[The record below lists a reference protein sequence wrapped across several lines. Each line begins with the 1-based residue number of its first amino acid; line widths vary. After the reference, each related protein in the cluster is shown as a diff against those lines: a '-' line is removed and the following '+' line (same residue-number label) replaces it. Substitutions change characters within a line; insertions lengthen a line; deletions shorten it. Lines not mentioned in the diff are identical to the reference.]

1 MRSKVM
7 STSKIIGIIPA
18 RMSSSRFPGKPL
30 AEIRGI
36 PMLGHVYFR
45 SKMSKTLDEV
55 YVATCD
61 KEIVD
66 YIESIG
72 GKAIMTAD
80 THERASDR
88 TAEAMLKVESEMGAK
103 VDIVV
108 MIQGD
113 EPMLHPE
120 MIDEVL
126 QPMLEDDSILVAN
139 LMAPLKSR
147 QEHDDPNE
155 VKVVV
160 DKKDFAIYF
169 SREPIPSWK
178 KGAQDVPML
187 KQVCIIPFIRDFLIT
202 FNELE
207 PTPLEIIESVDMLRV
222 LEHGRKVKM
231 VSTDYDTYSV
241 DTIEDLQ
248 RVETLME
255 NDELVMKYRG

>member
-1 MRSKVM
+1 MN
-7 STSKIIGIIPA
+7 IIGIIPA
-18 RMSSSRFPGKPL
+18 RMASSRLPGKPL
-30 AEIRGI
+30 QNIQGI

-61 KEIVD
+61 QEIVD

-88 TAEAMLKVESEMGAK
+88 AAEAMLKVESELGIK
-103 VDIVV
+103 VDILV

-126 QPMLEDDSILVAN
+126 QPLLDDDSILVAN
-139 LMAPLKSR
+139 LMALLQSR

-160 DKKDFAIYF
+160 DKNNFALYF

-178 KGAQDVPML
+178 KGAHDVPML
-187 KQVCIIPFIRDFLIT
+187 KQVCIIPFKRDFLIT

-207 PTPLEIIESVDMLRV
+207 PTPLEIVESVDMLRV
-222 LEHGRKVKM
+222 LEHGYKVKM
-231 VSTDYDTYSV
+231 VPTDYDTYSV

-248 RVETLME
+248 RVDKLME
-255 NDELVMKYRG
+255 NDNLVSRYRG